1 MMSNFWDFMWLMV
14 TAFFMVIYLIIMFQ
28 VVVDIF
34 RDHKLGG
41 VGKALWIVALIVAPF
56 LSVLAYLIVRG
67 AGMSERQMSTL
78 QQNREQA
85 EAYLRGM
92 VQAKSP
98 AEQIADAKAL
108 LDAGV
113 ISADEYSTL
122 KAKALN

>member
-1 MMSNFWDFMWLMV
+1 MSNFWDFIWLMV

-113 ISADEYSTL
+113 ISADEYSAL

>member
-1 MMSNFWDFMWLMV
+1 MSNFWDFIWLMV

-41 VGKALWIVALIVAPF
+41 IGKALWIVALIVAPF

-85 EAYLRGM
+85 EAYLRGI

-113 ISADEYSTL
+113 ISADEYSAL

>member
-1 MMSNFWDFMWLMV
+1 MSNFWDFIWLMV

-41 VGKALWIVALIVAPF
+41 IGKALWIVALIVAPF

-67 AGMSERQMSTL
+67 AGMSERQMNTL

-92 VQAKSP
+92 VQIKSP

-108 LDAGV
+108 LDAGT
-113 ISADEYSTL
+113 ISADEYTKL
-122 KAKALN
+122 KAKALG

>member
-1 MMSNFWDFMWLMV
+1 MSNFWDFIWLMV

-41 VGKALWIVALIVAPF
+41 VGKALWIVALIIAPF

-67 AGMSERQMSTL
+67 AGMSERQLTTL
-78 QQNREQA
+78 QNNREQA
-85 EAYLRGM
+85 ESYLRGM
-92 VQAKSP
+92 VQVKSP

-108 LDAGV
+108 LDAGT
-113 ISADEYSTL
+113 ISADEFAKL
-122 KAKALN
+122 KAKALS

>member
-1 MMSNFWDFMWLMV
+1 MSNFWAFIWLMV

-41 VGKALWIVALIVAPF
+41 VGKALWIVALIIAPF

-67 AGMSERQMSTL
+67 AGMSERQLSTL
-78 QQNREQA
+78 QNNREQA
-85 EAYLRGM
+85 ESYLRGM
-92 VQAKSP
+92 VQVKSP

-108 LDAGV
+108 LDAGT
-113 ISADEYSTL
+113 ISADEFAKL
-122 KAKALN
+122 KAKALI

>member
-1 MMSNFWDFMWLMV
+1 MSNFWDFIWLMV

>member
-1 MMSNFWDFMWLMV
+1 MSNFWDFIWLMV

-41 VGKALWIVALIVAPF
+41 AGKALWIVALIVAPF

>member
-1 MMSNFWDFMWLMV
+1 MSNFWDFIWLMV

-41 VGKALWIVALIVAPF
+41 VGKALWIVALIIAPF

-67 AGMSERQMSTL
+67 AGMSERQLTTL
-78 QQNREQA
+78 QHNREQA
-85 EAYLRGM
+85 ESYLRGM
-92 VQAKSP
+92 VQVKSP

-108 LDAGV
+108 LDAGT
-113 ISADEYSTL
+113 ISADEFAKL
-122 KAKALN
+122 KTKALS

>member
-1 MMSNFWDFMWLMV
+1 MSNFWDFIWLMV

-41 VGKALWIVALIVAPF
+41 VAKALWIIALLVAPF

-67 AGMSERQMSTL
+67 AGMSERQMATF
-78 QQNREQA
+78 QQNQAQA
-85 EAYLRGM
+85 ESYLRGM
-92 VQAKSP
+92 VHVKSP

-108 LDAGV
+108 LDAGT
-113 ISADEYSTL
+113 ISADEFNAL

>member
-1 MMSNFWDFMWLMV
+1 MSNFWDFIWLLV

-41 VGKALWIVALIVAPF
+41 FGKALWILALIVAPF

-67 AGMSERQMSTL
+67 AGMSERQLGAM
-78 QQNREQA
+78 QQSREQA
-85 EAYLRGM
+85 ESYLRSM
-92 VQAKSP
+92 VHVKSP

-108 LDAGV
+108 LDAGT
-113 ISADEYSTL
+113 ITADEYAKL
-122 KAKALN
+122 KAKALS

>member
-1 MMSNFWDFMWLMV
+1 MSNFWDFIWLMV

-41 VGKALWIVALIVAPF
+41 IGKALWIVALIVAPF

>member
-1 MMSNFWDFMWLMV
+1 MSNFWDFIWLMV

-41 VGKALWIVALIVAPF
+41 IGKALWIVALIVAPF

-113 ISADEYSTL
+113 ISADEYSAL